1 VSSSSTWGYQNDELV
16 LGALAG
22 KVSHPADIARSEK
35 ALLSVNEGTLYFP
48 IFYRKQEVGGV
59 FIGFGQALIDA
70 IAETHRGAVGKSHNF
85 NWNGS
90 LLLLSQD
97 GEWTPPST
105 SHTNEKELKKLHLGS
120 MDEAFQRAQ
129 EIFNRFFDYNRNWF
143 TEIFIQRQRGW
154 VATILDTQFGKCGI
168 IASEDRLVF
177 KRGELKVVLSGN
189 KLVQTEGRKKVFV
202 AGRAGKIV
210 RFG

>member
-1 VSSSSTWGYQNDELV
+1 VSSSSTWGYQNRDLV

-22 KVSHPADIARSEK
+22 KVSDPTDIARSEK
-35 ALLSVNEGTLYFP
+35 VLLSVNEGTIYFP
-48 IFYRKQEVGGV
+48 IFYQKREVGGV
-59 FIGFGQALIDA
+59 FIGYGQAIIDA
-70 IAETHRGAVGKSHNF
+70 IAETRRGAVGKSHNF
-85 NWNGS
+85 HWNGS
-90 LLLLSQD
+90 LLFLSQD
-97 GEWTPPST
+97 GDWTPPST
-105 SHTNEKELKKLHLGS
+105 SRVSEKELKRLHLGS
-120 MDEAFQRAQ
+120 AEEAFEQAQ
-129 EIFNRFFDYNRNWF
+129 KIFNRFFDYNRNWF
-143 TEIFIQRQRGW
+143 TDTFIQRQKGW

-177 KRGELKVVLSGN
+177 KKGELKVVLSGN

>member
-1 VSSSSTWGYQNDELV
+1 VSSSSTWSFEYRDLV

-22 KVSHPADIARSEK
+22 KVSHPTDVARSEK
-35 ALLSVNEGTLYFP
+35 ALLSLNEGTIYFP
-48 IFYRKQEVGGV
+48 IFYHKQEVGGV
-59 FIGFGQALIDA
+59 FIGYGQAIIDA

-85 NWNGS
+85 DWNGS

-97 GEWTPPST
+97 GDWTPPST
-105 SHTNEKELKKLHLGS
+105 SHVSEKELKQLHLGS
-120 MDEAFQRAQ
+120 AEEAFERAQ

-143 TEIFIQRQRGW
+143 TNTFIQRQKGW

-177 KRGELKVVLSGN
+177 KKGDLKVVLSGN

>member
-1 VSSSSTWGYQNDELV
+1 MSSSSTWGYRNQNLV

-22 KVSHPADIARSEK
+22 KVTHPTDLARSEK

-48 IFYRKQEVGGV
+48 IFYQNKEVGGI
-59 FIGFGQALIDA
+59 FIGFGQAIIDA
-70 IAETHRGAVGKSHNF
+70 IAETHRGAVGQSHDF

-90 LLLLSQD
+90 LLLLSED
-97 GEWTPPST
+97 GEWTPPET
-105 SHTNEKELKKLHLGS
+105 SHIKDKELAKFHLES
-120 MDEAFQRAQ
+120 SNDAYQRAH
-129 EIFNRFFDYNRNWF
+129 EIFSRFFSNNRNWF
-143 TEIFIQRQRGW
+143 TDTFIQRHHGW
-154 VATILDTQFGKCGI
+154 VATILDINYGKCGI

-177 KRGELKVVLSGN
+177 KRGELKIVLSGN